1 MSRET
6 LLHNQIFQIINAE
19 FTQECLSHWLI
30 VILNIVLFSWADV
43 EKVLYSQTFGG
54 LVFAFF
60 GGTPHIVLLTTAP
73 LALYTKSKYSTPHRI
88 TSIAKT

>member
-1 MSRET
+1 M
-6 LLHNQIFQIINAE
+6 
-19 FTQECLSHWLI
+19 CYMYI
-30 VILNIVLFSWADV
+30 VNFLGFFSDV

-73 LALYTKSKYSTPHRI
+73 LALYTKSMYILSLHPPPTSTI
-88 TSIAKT
+88 KNKLKSSTNKGKSF

>member
-1 MSRET
+1 MY
-6 LLHNQIFQIINAE
+6 NMF
-19 FTQECLSHWLI
+19 I
-30 VILNIVLFSWADV
+30 VNFLVISDV

-73 LALYTKSKYSTPHRI
+73 LALYTKSMYILSPLPPTLNSRTPTR
-88 TSIAKT
+88 KK

>member
-1 MSRET
+1 MFQFTTKMFVAVVDCNSK
-6 LLHNQIFQIINAE
+6 HCFIF
-19 FTQECLSHWLI
+19 LK
-30 VILNIVLFSWADV
+30 DV

-73 LALYTKSKYSTPHRI
+73 LALYTKSKFTVPLTKSPPVT
-88 TSIAKT
+88 TQNSI

>member
-1 MSRET
+1 M
-6 LLHNQIFQIINAE
+6 
-19 FTQECLSHWLI
+19 
-30 VILNIVLFSWADV
+30 

-88 TSIAKT
+88 TSIANT

>member
-1 MSRET
+1 MYIENF
-6 LLHNQIFQIINAE
+6 L
-19 FTQECLSHWLI
+19 
-30 VILNIVLFSWADV
+30 VFSDV

-73 LALYTKSKYSTPHRI
+73 LALYTKSMYIYMFCLTNPPFPHHKKNLIKIVIIKVKVFRREWL
-88 TSIAKT
+88 TDLFN